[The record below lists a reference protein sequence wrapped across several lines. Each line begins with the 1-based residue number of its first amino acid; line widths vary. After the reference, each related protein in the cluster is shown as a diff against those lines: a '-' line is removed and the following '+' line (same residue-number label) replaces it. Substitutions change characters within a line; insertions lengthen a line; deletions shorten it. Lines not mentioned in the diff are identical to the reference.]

1 MDKTYERGNL
11 YKWMVLA
18 ISFLSTFVFAISLQA
33 LPPIFN
39 SIMRDIPFSQS
50 QAGFLMSAYSILGIF
65 IPFFVAFFAN
75 KVDLKK
81 MLILALMAV
90 VIGLVGFSLSSSYIL
105 LLAFRLVSGAGATI
119 LVVISPLLITMFFD
133 SSNIGIAMGIFN
145 TAVPVGT
152 VVSANLFG
160 YLVMFMEWRIII
172 TAIAIFTGIILM
184 TVLFTLHLPKDTK
197 TNESKSSNTKLKFN
211 MELNLWLLGAIWM
224 IANAQLL
231 AYTTFGSQFFELN
244 GMSIQKAGL
253 LTSLIMLVS
262 IFLTPIIGIIIDKT
276 NQKKLLLLIGS
287 VVMAI
292 AFFGIAMNWASL
304 SFWSFILG
312 VGFAFVPVS
321 IFSLL
326 SDVVGPK
333 QISMGLAVITAASNL
348 GITVGPAGFGSL
360 LDKTSGNFIIGFV
373 VLFILSLISIVTLF
387 GIKTRNVSD
396 FK

>member
-11 YKWMVLA
+11 YKWIVLA

-152 VVSANLFG
+152 VISANLFG

-197 TNESKSSNTKLKFN
+197 TNESKPSNTKLKFN
-211 MELNLWLLGAIWM
+211 MGLNLWLLGAIWM